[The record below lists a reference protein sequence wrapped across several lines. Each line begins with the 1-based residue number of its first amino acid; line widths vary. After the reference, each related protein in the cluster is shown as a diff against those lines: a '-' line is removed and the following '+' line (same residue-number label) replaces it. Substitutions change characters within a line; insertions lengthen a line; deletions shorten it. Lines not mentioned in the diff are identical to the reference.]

1 MIRLVHRPSFHL
13 SIGFAK
19 AIFQNKK
26 IKVFNVFFYFQ
37 KAALVLAVLFVFW
50 TPAADAQIYVWV
62 GKLIDLLLDAS
73 SIQSVLFPLYPD
85 RQSEITLNDK
95 FDFIIVG
102 SSPSGS
108 ALASRLTENPNVNV
122 LLLENGEE
130 ASKLTEIPIIAGAF
144 GTTLYSWGYKT
155 EDNAETLFDELKIN
169 RFEKDDSDFE
179 ENSTRPELFN
189 QEELS
194 DLIRNLNLPKDSSEL
209 LTSRLNEKNVLHP
222 DTKITYYHNRDK
234 RSFAI
239 LSQQGDMKAALVF
252 AVLFVFWTP
261 AADAQIYVWVGK
273 LIDLLLDASSIQSVL
288 FPLYP
293 DRQPERF
300 LSYILRLTVLL
311 PGCTNHQIKW
321 ERGNALGG
329 STVINYMIWV
339 RGNRRD
345 YDNWADLGNPGWS
358 YDDLLPLFKK
368 IEDVHVVIKDEGYR
382 GTGGPVTVTDV
393 EWRTKVSGAYVEAA
407 QQAGYSYV
415 DYNGKEQLG
424 VSYVQATTRR
434 GRRDSAERAYL
445 RPIRNRRNLK
455 IQTKSKVTKVLIKD
469 NAAYGVEYSHNG
481 IRHKVYATKEVILSA
496 GALNSPQLLMLSGIG
511 PKEDLEPLGINVIK
525 DLPVGKK
532 MYDHAAFPGLVY
544 TLNTSVSINTINEI
558 LNLANYAR
566 FLLFGRGFFTS
577 IGGVEVLNYLQT
589 NITSGSDPLHPDIE
603 LLILGG
609 SLANDY
615 GIVFRNMFN
624 VSPKIYNAVFKPL
637 ENKYTYQCTP
647 VLLHPKSYGSIKLRS
662 NNPFDHPKFYAN
674 FFSDPENED
683 IRRLIVGIREFQRIN
698 SMPALQK
705 YGATLVETPI
715 PGCEDIVFNTDH
727 YWECA
732 LRTVIGIYYHM
743 TTTCKMGPER
753 DSEAVVDSN
762 LKVYGVDKLRVVD
775 TSVVPIPQST
785 HNMAPAYVIGEKA
798 AIILKEFYN
807 I

>member
-1 MIRLVHRPSFHL
+1 M
-13 SIGFAK
+13 K
-19 AIFQNKK
+19 
-26 IKVFNVFFYFQ
+26 Q

-155 EDNAETLFDELKIN
+155 E
-169 RFEKDDSDFE
+169 
-179 ENSTRPELFN
+179 P
-189 QEELS
+189 
-194 DLIRNLNLPKDSSEL
+194 
-209 LTSRLNEKNVLHP
+209 
-222 DTKITYYHNRDK
+222 
-234 RSFAI
+234 
-239 LSQQGDMKAALVF
+239 
-252 AVLFVFWTP
+252 
-261 AADAQIYVWVGK
+261 
-273 LIDLLLDASSIQSVL
+273 
-288 FPLYP
+288 
-293 DRQPERF
+293 QPGFCR
-300 LSYILRLTVLL
+300 
-311 PGCTNHQIKW
+311 GCTNHQIKW

-368 IEDVHVVIKDEGYR
+368 IEDVHVAIKDEGYR

-469 NAAYGVEYSHNG
+469 NAAYGVEYFHNG